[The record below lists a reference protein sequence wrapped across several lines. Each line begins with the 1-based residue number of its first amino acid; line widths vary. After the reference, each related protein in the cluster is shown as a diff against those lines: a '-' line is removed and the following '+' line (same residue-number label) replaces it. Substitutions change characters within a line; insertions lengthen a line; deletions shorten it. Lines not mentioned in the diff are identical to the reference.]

1 MESRQGLMLQPKL
14 RQHGRP
20 CPAHLTPSSVCACHA
35 VEPRMS
41 APGQRGEA
49 PCTRATTREAHAIEC
64 RRAASR
70 GLLPEL
76 VPAGGAPRPRLP
88 GKPRQRAGASW
99 VEVAALGALQTRP
112 GSGRRRAAPT
122 RAGRRQKSRAIS
134 QLPAAPPEVSCG
146 DTEDPRAPCAAGGTG
161 AEVGP
166 ASWSGR
172 DGVQAG
178 KVSGDQV

>member
-20 CPAHLTPSSVCACHA
+20 CPAHLTPSSVCTCHA

-49 PCTRATTREAHAIEC
+49 PCTRATTREARAIEC

-70 GLLPEL
+70 GLLPEP

-112 GSGRRRAAPT
+112 GSARGDGGRRPRV
-122 RAGRRQKSRAIS
+122 REEGKSPEPSRSS
-134 QLPAAPPEVSCG
+134 QPPLPKSHVGTQRTHVLPARPEAPEL
-146 DTEDPRAPCAAGGTG
+146 R
-161 AEVGP
+161 
-166 ASWSGR
+166 
-172 DGVQAG
+172 
-178 KVSGDQV
+178 